1 VQFRGRLARPE
12 HKSNL
17 NHSIA
22 AGDIHVCSEQML
34 AEAQAKLRE
43 TQQRSEHLLHLCSQE
58 EPWGETDRTF
68 HDGERVRQSSSAR
81 YLLDSCKKRVDDV
94 GDEANVK
101 QAAVR
106 IQSRVRGMQ
115 SRRQVAKR
123 TKQRNDAEKVD
134 DWRHEPEE
142 TAVHNQA
149 RNRGPSLD
157 RRREKEEDER
167 KHCAAVKIQARHRG
181 MRDRQRLREEDERKH
196 CAAVKIQSRVRGVR
210 SREQARELERQR
222 DHQGEC
228 THHEIPIAKE
238 AGTGREGVM
247 MLEAELQK
255 ERGRDNS
262 PAPWSPPSPFSMPSP
277 PSISLASSV
286 SFAEEISQVFK
297 MNCREEDDLERATE
311 IQEKLRS
318 WMDEGGDRDKDKD
331 RAMSLEK
338 EQQTESD
345 PIAKMQQRMEKGP
358 FATATADVAAFLMP
372 ALLFFVADM
381 ERQPVLEQE
390 QRERESARKEV
401 ALLRQELRIESEG
414 LALLRRERSCARD
427 ELYKEQEARARD
439 RSIVVELENLLAES
453 IRREEVCREELK
465 TECKKVLQGEA
476 SKARMEAQEE
486 EHEIEKRRL
495 REDAKAMEI
504 ELHQTKERAGREDDK
519 VRVRTQL
526 LEDELHRERKRA
538 DALEVE
544 LHGLREKVVRVEE
557 AGSGKVASI
566 EARLLNEQRR
576 LAALEERDRAKIAE
590 LSLAVESTREKVLE
604 VEGRERAKTQSLEDE
619 LKKSQERM
627 AAVEASWTLKLEGA
641 REQLKREREKVI
653 MLQTQLGCLA
663 EMHRESTTSLKI
675 LLQQEC
681 GGSVSDLQPVIWHVL
696 EEATDRQT
704 ASFHSPERE
713 IQAESQAARSLS
725 FRGPQPPHHPPPHP
739 PPVRS
744 KISGI
749 QISRNVRL
757 LSPLSSPLHSPDRE
771 AEVKVG
777 GMRSGQ
783 GGLRDLRAL
792 RIFQ

>member
-1 VQFRGRLARPE
+1 MQFRGRLARPE

-157 RRREKEEDER
+157 RRREK
-167 KHCAAVKIQARHRG
+167 G
-181 MRDRQRLREEDERKH
+181 EDERKH

-495 REDAKAMEI
+495 REYAKAMEI

-576 LAALEERDRAKIAE
+576 LASLEERDRAKIAE

-604 VEGRERAKTQSLEDE
+604 VEGRERAKTRHS
-619 LKKSQERM
+619 R
-627 AAVEASWTLKLEGA
+627 W
-641 REQLKREREKVI
+641 R
-653 MLQTQLGCLA
+653 
-663 EMHRESTTSLKI
+663 TS
-675 LLQQEC
+675 
-681 GGSVSDLQPVIWHVL
+681 
-696 EEATDRQT
+696 
-704 ASFHSPERE
+704 
-713 IQAESQAARSLS
+713 
-725 FRGPQPPHHPPPHP
+725 
-739 PPVRS
+739 
-744 KISGI
+744 
-749 QISRNVRL
+749 
-757 LSPLSSPLHSPDRE
+757 
-771 AEVKVG
+771 
-777 GMRSGQ
+777 
-783 GGLRDLRAL
+783 
-792 RIFQ
+792 

>member
-1 VQFRGRLARPE
+1 
-12 HKSNL
+12 
-17 NHSIA
+17 
-22 AGDIHVCSEQML
+22 
-34 AEAQAKLRE
+34 
-43 TQQRSEHLLHLCSQE
+43 
-58 EPWGETDRTF
+58 
-68 HDGERVRQSSSAR
+68 
-81 YLLDSCKKRVDDV
+81 
-94 GDEANVK
+94 
-101 QAAVR
+101 
-106 IQSRVRGMQ
+106 
-115 SRRQVAKR
+115 
-123 TKQRNDAEKVD
+123 
-134 DWRHEPEE
+134 
-142 TAVHNQA
+142 
-149 RNRGPSLD
+149 
-157 RRREKEEDER
+157 
-167 KHCAAVKIQARHRG
+167 
-181 MRDRQRLREEDERKH
+181 
-196 CAAVKIQSRVRGVR
+196 
-210 SREQARELERQR
+210 
-222 DHQGEC
+222 
-228 THHEIPIAKE
+228 
-238 AGTGREGVM
+238 M

-262 PAPWSPPSPFSMPSP
+262 PAPLSPTSPFSMPSP

-286 SFAEEISQVFK
+286 AEEISQVFK
-297 MNCREEDDLERATE
+297 MNCREEDDLERATV

-318 WMDEGGDRDKDKD
+318 WMDEGGHRDKDKD
-331 RAMSLEK
+331 RAMRLEK
-338 EQQTESD
+338 EQQTESY
-345 PIAKMQQRMEKGP
+345 PIAKMQQRMEK
-358 FATATADVAAFLMP
+358 
-372 ALLFFVADM
+372 
-381 ERQPVLEQE
+381 VLGQE
-390 QRERESARKEV
+390 QREREITRKEV

-414 LALLRRERSCARD
+414 LALLRRERLCVRD

-604 VEGRERAKTQSLEDE
+604 VEGRERAKTQSLEDG